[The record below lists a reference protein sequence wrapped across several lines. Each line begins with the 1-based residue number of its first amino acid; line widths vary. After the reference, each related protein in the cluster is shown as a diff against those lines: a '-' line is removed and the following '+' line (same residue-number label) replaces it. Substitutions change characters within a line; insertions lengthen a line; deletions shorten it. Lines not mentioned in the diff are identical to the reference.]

1 LIAAAVGRIRLAGY
15 ATGGMDTEPYFW
27 LFENGHTNLEKNK
40 RDVKGEI
47 KNGLKIV

>member
-1 LIAAAVGRIRLAGY
+1 VIAATVGRNRLGGH
-15 ATGGMDTEPYFW
+15 ATGGMGTEPSFW
-27 LFENGHTNLEKNK
+27 FFENGHTNLERNK